1 MGRPVQ
7 GSERRVPDCRR
18 SGSRQGRCLQAQG
31 RQGHRSLQ
39 ELIVS
44 DAKDQYADFEAK
56 LGEEG
61 LRQLERRVVLA
72 VLDRKW
78 REHLYEMDYLK
89 DGIGL
94 RGMGQRDPLVEY
106 QREGYQMY
114 NSMIEA
120 IKEET
125 IQLLFHVDIDR
136 VATTEDAETE
146 SDEEEAVNAAEAV
159 MGLDS
164 EAQPTGETAPA
175 EPETDD
181 EPRRP
186 SSTNWP
192 KNRRNEPGIVGMQ
205 PISHAEARFLPI
217 SARRARNCAL
227 RGRMAAPSR
236 ELARTPSA
244 RAVPVVS
251 TRCATDRTNS
261 DISCDA
267 LMIRA

>member
-1 MGRPVQ
+1 MSCSP
-7 GSERRVPDCRR
+7 
-18 SGSRQGRCLQAQG
+18 
-31 RQGHRSLQ
+31 
-39 ELIVS
+39 
-44 DAKDQYADFEAK
+44 
-56 LGEEG
+56 
-61 LRQLERRVVLA
+61 

-175 EPETDD
+175 EPG
-181 EPRRP
+181 
-186 SSTNWP
+186 
-192 KNRRNEPGIVGMQ
+192 NRR
-205 PISHAEARFLPI
+205 
-217 SARRARNCAL
+217 
-227 RGRMAAPSR
+227 
-236 ELARTPSA
+236 
-244 RAVPVVS
+244 
-251 TRCATDRTNS
+251 
-261 DISCDA
+261 
-267 LMIRA
+267 

>member
-1 MGRPVQ
+1 MYPIAVDPEAAKDAVSKLKGDKAIV
-7 GSERRVPDCRR
+7 
-18 SGSRQGRCLQAQG
+18 A
-31 RQGHRSLQ
+31 LQ

-125 IQLLFHVDIDR
+125 IQLLFHVDIER
-136 VATTEDAETE
+136 VAMTEDEETE
-146 SDEEEAVNAAEAV
+146 SDEDEAVNAAEAV
-159 MGLDS
+159 MGLDG
-164 EAQPTGETAPA
+164 EAAATGESAPA

-181 EPRRP
+181 EAEK
-186 SSTNWP
+186 TTIDELADEQ
-192 KNRRNEPGIVGMQ
+192 KNEKGIVGMQ
-205 PISHAEARFLPI
+205 PISHAE
-217 SARRARNCAL
+217 
-227 RGRMAAPSR
+227 GK
-236 ELARTPSA
+236 
-244 RAVPVVS
+244 VPANK
-251 TRCATDRTNS
+251 RPKS
-261 DISCDA
+261 D
-267 LMIRA
+267 